1 MVSAQ
6 PVPCFLRMCGTCLQ
20 LEACTWISKSL
31 LCVLSSILPPVI
43 QRHFQPFGVFACT
56 IWVFESL
63 LSCSLHLRSCSWKPL
78 FVRSC
83 VLLVR
88 FCFCNLFLR
97 FGSVLLLLGTCLPAH
112 KQKSRLVLTLF
123 CSMTLTLCAILAG
136 AAYKLLLRR
145 FVGTGRC
152 CGEGRQSLDVCGAR
166 FFLPGVNQITLLFD
180 FA

>member
-43 QRHFQPFGVFACT
+43 QRHFQPFGAFACT

-112 KQKSRLVLTLF
+112 KQKSETGPHAVLFNDFNAVCHSCWRRLQVASQTF
-123 CSMTLTLCAILAG
+123 RG
-136 AAYKLLLRR
+136 DRKVLRR
-145 FVGTGRC
+145 RKAKIGCVRRPILHPWSKPDHAAF
-152 CGEGRQSLDVCGAR
+152 
-166 FFLPGVNQITLLFD
+166 
-180 FA
+180 